1 MRSNVAMTFVV
12 VALAVGIPGVASA
25 LSPQPA
31 PAGNGPVDSTAV
43 PEPSAAAL
51 FGLGAALVAARSRRR
66 R

>member
-1 MRSNVAMTFVV
+1 MSKNLSVSFVFLAV
-12 VALAVGIPGVASA
+12 AVGIPSMTSA
-25 LSPQPA
+25 LSPEPRPINGQPT
-31 PAGNGPVDSTAV
+31 AGVV